1 MPFRVAAT
9 GLVGDQGEPFAER
22 SGKFGF
28 RRSHRAQAS
37 LKSPQ
42 LKLELRRDL
51 AQACEMAEAE
61 TKRVLIVDDDTA
73 VLRIMREA
81 LQNFLH
87 WEVDTSP
94 KPEYG
99 FELAVKK
106 NYDLMI
112 FDFSMPLIDG
122 TLLFLLLSKVYENAS
137 PPRKVPP
144 LLLVSGQGS
153 DERAQELL
161 KEARVVGFLPKPF
174 TINRLLEKVKECL
187 PEARA
192 VA

>member
-1 MPFRVAAT
+1 
-9 GLVGDQGEPFAER
+9 
-22 SGKFGF
+22 
-28 RRSHRAQAS
+28 
-37 LKSPQ
+37 
-42 LKLELRRDL
+42 
-51 AQACEMAEAE
+51 MAEPD

-73 VLRIMREA
+73 VLRIMRES
-81 LQNFLH
+81 LQNFLQ

-99 FELAVKK
+99 FELALKK

-122 TLLFLLLSKVYENAS
+122 TLLFLLISKVYENAS
-137 PPRKVPP
+137 PARKVPP

-161 KEARVVGFLPKPF
+161 KEARVRGFLAKPF
-174 TINRLLEKVKECL
+174 TINRLIEKAKACL
-187 PEARA
+187 PEVGA